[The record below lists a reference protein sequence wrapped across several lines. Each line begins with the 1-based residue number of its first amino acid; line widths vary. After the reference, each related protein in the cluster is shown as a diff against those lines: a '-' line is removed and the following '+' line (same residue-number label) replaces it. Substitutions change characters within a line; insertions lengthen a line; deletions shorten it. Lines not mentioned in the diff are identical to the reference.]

1 MLPYYLLG
9 EDAPLANAFTSKG
22 LKFVSIL
29 ISVGAVAG
37 LTTTLLVGLYVQ
49 VSHFIPDLVEVTS
62 HHVACA
68 NLNDGLFLMNV
79 SHEQSRLYLGLGRDG
94 LLPSVFARVHP
105 RRHTPV
111 HSQVWVGIVAAAL
124 AGLFNVHILS
134 HILSVGSLVS
144 HCPNL
149 FVAYKGC

>member
-1 MLPYYLLG
+1 MVPFYLLG

-29 ISVGAVAG
+29 ISIGAVAG

-49 VSHFIPDLVEVTS
+49 VNHFIPMSDLVGVSS
-62 HHVACA
+62 HHVVTYGFSC
-68 NLNDGLFLMNV
+68 
-79 SHEQSRLYLGLGRDG
+79 EQSRLYLGLGRDG

-105 RRHTPV
+105 KLRTPI
-111 HSQVWVGIVAAAL
+111 HSQVWVGIVAGIL
-124 AGLFNVHILS
+124 AGLFNVKILS

-149 FVAYKGC
+149 FLV